1 MTKDVGQ
8 SPAMGSRQPVSLL
21 ALFLIFLRI
30 GAFSFGGGL
39 TAWVY
44 RDVVQQRQWMSETDF
59 LSGLAL
65 SQILPGANVT
75 NLSVYVGQ
83 RLRGTIGALTALFA
97 LLTVPFFVVIG
108 AATIYARIADIAWI
122 RAATDGVAAA
132 AIGLLLL
139 VGWRSARHAG
149 RNITGLAVLIATFV
163 AVGVL
168 RLPLVPVV
176 LCLAPISVAAAWI
189 RRRADGA
196 Q

>member
-1 MTKDVGQ
+1 MIKDAGQ
-8 SPAMGSRQPVSLL
+8 SPAMGSKQPVSLL
-21 ALFLIFLRI
+21 TLFLIFLRI

-39 TAWVY
+39 TGWVY
-44 RDVVQQRQWMSETDF
+44 REVVQQRQWMSETDF

-75 NLSVYVGQ
+75 NLSVYIGQ
-83 RLRGTIGALTALFA
+83 KLRGTVGALAALFA

-108 AATIYARIADIAWI
+108 AATIYSRIADINWI

-139 VGWRSARHAG
+139 VGWRSARYAG
-149 RNITGLAVLIATFV
+149 RDITSLAVLIATFL
-163 AVGVL
+163 AVGVM

-176 LCLAPISVAAAWI
+176 LCIAPISVAAAWI
-189 RRRADGA
+189 RRRENGA
-196 Q
+196 R

>member
-1 MTKDVGQ
+1 MSKDVGQ

-21 ALFLIFLRI
+21 SLFLIFLRI

-39 TAWVY
+39 TGWVY
-44 RDVVQQRQWMSETDF
+44 REVVQQRQWMSETDF

-75 NLSVYVGQ
+75 NLAVYVGQ
-83 RLRGTIGALTALFA
+83 KLRGSVGALVALFA

-108 AATIYARIADIAWI
+108 AATIYARIADIGWI

-149 RNITGLAVLIATFV
+149 RDITSLAVLIATFL

-168 RLPLVPVV
+168 HLPLVPVV
-176 LCLAPISVAAAWI
+176 LCIAPISVAAAWI

-196 Q
+196 R

>member
-1 MTKDVGQ
+1 MIKDVGP

-21 ALFLIFLRI
+21 SLFLIFLRI

-39 TAWVY
+39 TGWVY
-44 RDVVQQRQWMSETDF
+44 REVVQQRQWISETDF

-75 NLSVYVGQ
+75 NLSVYIGQ
-83 RLRGTIGALTALFA
+83 KLRGTIGALTALFA
-97 LLTVPFFVVIG
+97 LLAVPFFVVIG
-108 AATIYARIADIAWI
+108 AATIYARIADIGWI

-149 RNITGLAVLIATFV
+149 RDIASVAVLIATFL

-176 LCLAPISVAAAWI
+176 LCLAPISVAAAWM

-196 Q
+196 R